1 MNGPQRLTAEIDGEV
16 CVFLI
21 GMRVNRW
28 WKIHKW
34 WPVMMAMPRM
44 LKELDAHPELGC
56 LGGHPWLGNPTIL
69 LQYWKNFDA
78 LENYATTA
86 DHEHLPAW
94 REFNRRVAQNA
105 DVGVWH
111 ETYRVTPGSYEC
123 IYVNMPPFGL
133 GKATRLVPATGRR
146 ENATG
151 RMRS

>member
-1 MNGPQRLTAEIDGEV
+1 MNATRTTAEIDGEV

-34 WPVMMAMPRM
+34 WPVAMAMPRM

-56 LGGHPWLGNPTIL
+56 LGGHQWLGNPTIL
-69 LQYWKNFDA
+69 LQYWRSFDD
-78 LENYATTA
+78 LERYATTPE
-86 DHEHLPAW
+86 HEHLPAW
-94 REFNRRVAQNA
+94 RAFNRRVAQNA

-111 ETYRVTPGSYEC
+111 ETYRVTRGNFEC
-123 IYVNMPPFGL
+123 VYVNMPPFGL

-146 ENATG
+146 ESAPG
-151 RMRS
+151 RMS